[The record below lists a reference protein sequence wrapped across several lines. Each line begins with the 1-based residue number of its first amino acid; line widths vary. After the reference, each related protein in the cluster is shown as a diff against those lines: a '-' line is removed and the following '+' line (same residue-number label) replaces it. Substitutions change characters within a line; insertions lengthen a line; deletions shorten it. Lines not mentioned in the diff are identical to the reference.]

1 MNFRDIAVRTE
12 TIATVREAQARVMV
26 MWTRAAEWGAGGLE
40 AFEVLSRG
48 RSLELN
54 KAFHVCV
61 CECVCV
67 CVCLCV
73 GEKIHTP
80 WVVKGEEHV
89 EK

>member
-67 CVCLCV
+67 CVFVCGRENTYTL
-73 GEKIHTP
+73 GS
-80 WVVKGEEHV
+80 
-89 EK
+89 